1 MERKKILIIDDTPMF
16 RDIESVFL
24 ARSGRV
30 LTAASGA
37 EGLVLARRERPHVV
51 LVDALMPGGMDGEAV
66 CRAIRGDPALAPET
80 RILLLTSSDRA
91 EDRARALRAGADDV
105 LGKPISRVALIEAV
119 GRFLRFARAR
129 GLPRASWRGRIR
141 IDDGNTDWWGTARNL
156 SRGGVFVEG
165 GKELAPRSEVTLEF
179 DLPDSRVS
187 VRPTAEVVW
196 LDRDPEGATQGMGL
210 RFLAMDGRTA
220 RYLDDWVHER
230 ASLPAWDAAR

>member
-16 RDIESVFL
+16 REIESVFL

-30 LTAASGA
+30 LTAESGA
-37 EGLVLARRERPHVV
+37 EGLALARRERPHVV
-51 LVDALMPGGMDGEAV
+51 LVDAFMPGGLDGAGV
-66 CRAIRGDPALAPET
+66 VRALRADPELADT
-80 RILLLTSSDRA
+80 RVLVLCSSDRA
-91 EDRARALRAGADDV
+91 DDRAAALRAGADDV

-129 GLPRASWRGRIR
+129 GLPRASWRGRVR
-141 IDDGNTDWWGTARNL
+141 VDDGNTDWWGTARNL

-165 GKELAPRSEVTLEF
+165 GKELSPRSEVTLEF

-196 LDRDPEGATQGMGL
+196 LDRDSEGSPQGAGM

>member
-16 RDIESVFL
+16 REIESVFL
-24 ARSGRV
+24 ARTGRV
-30 LTAASGA
+30 LVAESGA
-37 EGLVLARRERPHVV
+37 EGLAVARRERPDVI
-51 LVDALMPGGMDGEAV
+51 LVDAFMPGGMDGAAV
-66 CRAIRGDPALAPET
+66 VREVRADSSLAHA
-80 RILLLTSSDRA
+80 RVLVLCSSDRA
-91 EDRARALRAGADDV
+91 EDRAAALRAGADDV
-105 LGKPISRVALIEAV
+105 LPKPISRVALIESV

-129 GLPRASWRGRIR
+129 GLPRARWHGRVR

-156 SRGGVFVEG
+156 SRGGVFVEA

-179 DLPDSRVS
+179 ELPDSRVS

-196 LDRDPEGATQGMGL
+196 LDRDTDGSPQGLGL

-220 RYLDDWVHER
+220 RYLDEWVHER